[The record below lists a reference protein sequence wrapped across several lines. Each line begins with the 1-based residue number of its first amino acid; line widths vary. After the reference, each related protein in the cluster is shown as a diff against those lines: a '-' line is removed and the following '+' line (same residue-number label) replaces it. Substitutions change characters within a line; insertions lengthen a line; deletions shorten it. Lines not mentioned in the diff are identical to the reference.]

1 MDKLI
6 VGYAPT
12 ILGEYDIVCPEMMFV
27 QDMPVIMPGSDLRLP
42 KNLSFIEPLFEK
54 IQYSAKADYVY
65 VSCKSMFTTVQSRG
79 RPGWHLDGFG
89 TDDINYIWSDDFP
102 TEFYN
107 EIIEVTDDPIIS
119 RVDMLESVDERNIT
133 TYPNK
138 NLLVMDNKCIH
149 RVSVD
154 KREGFRTFIKIT
166 VSKNQFRLKGNAH
179 NYLFDYDWEM
189 IPRTLD
195 RNQPSK

>member
-1 MDKLI
+1 
-6 VGYAPT
+6 
-12 ILGEYDIVCPEMMFV
+12 
-27 QDMPVIMPGSDLRLP
+27 
-42 KNLSFIEPLFEK
+42 
-54 IQYSAKADYVY
+54 
-65 VSCKSMFTTVQSRG
+65 MFTTVQSRC

-107 EIIEVTDDPIIS
+107 EIIEITDDPVIS
-119 RVDMLESVDERNIT
+119 RIDMLEAIDERNIT
-133 TYPNK
+133 IYPNK
-138 NLLVMDNKCIH
+138 NLLIMDNKCIH

-179 NYLFDYDWEM
+179 NYLFDYVWEM